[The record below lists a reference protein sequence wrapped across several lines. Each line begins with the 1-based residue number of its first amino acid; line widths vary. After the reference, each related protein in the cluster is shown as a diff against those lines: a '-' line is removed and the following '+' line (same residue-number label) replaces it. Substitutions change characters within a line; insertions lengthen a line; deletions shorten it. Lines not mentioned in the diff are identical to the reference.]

1 MTTGTGHGS
10 IPRFTLPTFE
20 GPLDLLLQLIRE
32 NEVDIRDI
40 PIAEITRQ
48 YMERLAEWQSLDL
61 TMAGEY
67 LVMAAT
73 LLEIKSRMLLPQAPR
88 DEDEP
93 DPRAEL
99 VERLLE
105 YQRFV
110 SVVDQLREWERYRAS
125 LYFRHALEEADD
137 YILPVEAG
145 EVSGKELALVFQRV
159 LEQAGVRQEDP
170 VSAIVPQQRISLKMK
185 MAEIMRAVRRSPN
198 GISFAELIESC
209 EGLTEVVLAF
219 LAMLELLRT
228 GRLRVVQRRPLAT
241 IRIYPATESEAE
253 EGGTMDG
260 ETVGSTA

>member
-1 MTTGTGHGS
+1 M
-10 IPRFTLPTFE
+10 
-20 GPLDLLLQLIRE
+20 
-32 NEVDIRDI
+32 
-40 PIAEITRQ
+40 
-48 YMERLAEWQSLDL
+48 
-61 TMAGEY
+61 
-67 LVMAAT
+67 
-73 LLEIKSRMLLPQAPR
+73 
-88 DEDEP
+88 
-93 DPRAEL
+93 
-99 VERLLE
+99 E

-170 VSAIVPQQRISLKMK
+170 VSAIVPQQRVSLKMK
-185 MAEIMRAVRRSPN
+185 MAEIMRAARRSPN
-198 GISFAELIESC
+198 GIPFAELIESC
-209 EGLTEVVLAF
+209 EGLSEVVLAF

-253 EGGTMDG
+253 EGGTTDG
-260 ETVGSTA
+260 ETVGSTT